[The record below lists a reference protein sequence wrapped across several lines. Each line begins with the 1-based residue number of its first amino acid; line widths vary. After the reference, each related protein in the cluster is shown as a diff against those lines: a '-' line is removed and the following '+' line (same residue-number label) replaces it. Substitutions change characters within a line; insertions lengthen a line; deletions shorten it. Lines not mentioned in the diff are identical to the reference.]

1 MNIPH
6 PEILLLIGMAGL
18 YLYDSAILLRSDEGV
33 LMSSLRGRWSIH
45 FGSERLTLRGK
56 EPFFPNPL
64 LPHRPVFQL
73 RWQLE
78 AAGSQATPWT
88 PPLFALYRFLF
99 PLIWVMAAA
108 LFVLIPAGLFSR
120 LGNVAVAAGIVLF
133 YTTALLAIGYV
144 WSKREALGLE
154 PRQIGALAFETL
166 TCPPFGLNM
175 ARHISRRAVIAED
188 LLSVARRQLSA
199 ADWQQALPEV
209 IKRID
214 NAIAW
219 EDEGTPRAADLAAR
233 QRMLTTELESCQLKK
248 S

>member
-1 MNIPH
+1 MSIPH

-18 YLYDSAILLRSDEGV
+18 YLYDSAILLCSDEGV
-33 LMSSLRGRWSIH
+33 LMPSLRGRWSIH

-56 EPFFPNPL
+56 EPLLPNPL
-64 LPHRPVFQL
+64 LPHRPIFQL
-73 RWQLE
+73 RWQQE
-78 AAGSQATPWT
+78 AAGTQDTPWT
-88 PPLFALYRFLF
+88 PPLLAPYRVIF
-99 PLIWVMAAA
+99 PLIWMMAVA
-108 LFVLIPAGLFSR
+108 LFVLIPAGLFTQ

-133 YTTALLAIGYV
+133 YATALTAIGYV
-144 WSKREALGLE
+144 WLQREAFGLT
-154 PRQIGALAFETL
+154 PRQIGALAFEML

-199 ADWQQALPEV
+199 ADWEQALPEV

-219 EDEGTPRAADLAAR
+219 EDESTPRAANLAAR
-233 QRMLTTELESCQLKK
+233 QLMLTTELESCQVKK